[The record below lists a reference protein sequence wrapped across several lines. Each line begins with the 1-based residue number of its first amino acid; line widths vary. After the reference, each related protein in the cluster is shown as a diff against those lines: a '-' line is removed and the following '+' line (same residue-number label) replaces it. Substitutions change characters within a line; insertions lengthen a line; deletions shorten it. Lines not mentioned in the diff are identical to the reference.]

1 MKNFNFQGVNFNLS
15 AGFSVSIDD
24 AGTMSIIKDAPEVVQ
39 EVAVVVP
46 VLMKPSTRYESNSV
60 VGLKWGD
67 VMTQCRRFNA
77 VSDVTAIIK
86 SHGYRTVHAAMNKP
100 GVAVSIE
107 ETNAYEYTVTKV
119 DRTQSV
125 AGQINKF
132 TDIGQTLAIRA
143 NSIHTIR
150 TALYSKELGATVE
163 KTPHKEWFV
172 VTTKPI
178 VKYNKA

>member
-15 AGFSVSIDD
+15 AGFSVSIDG
-24 AGTMSIIKDAPEVVQ
+24 AGTMSIVKDVPQVVPA
-39 EVAVVVP
+39 VATP
-46 VLMKPSTRYESNSV
+46 VLMIPSTRYESNSV
-60 VGLKWGD
+60 AGLKWGD

-77 VSDVTAIIK
+77 VSDLTAIIK
-86 SHGYRTVHAAMNKP
+86 SHDIKTVHATMNKL
-100 GVAVSIE
+100 GASVSIE
-107 ETNAYEYTVTKV
+107 ETNAYEYTVTKL

-125 AGQINKF
+125 TSQVANF

-143 NSIHTIR
+143 NSIQTIR
-150 TALYSKELGATVE
+150 SALYLKELGANVE

-172 VTTKPI
+172 VTSKPI